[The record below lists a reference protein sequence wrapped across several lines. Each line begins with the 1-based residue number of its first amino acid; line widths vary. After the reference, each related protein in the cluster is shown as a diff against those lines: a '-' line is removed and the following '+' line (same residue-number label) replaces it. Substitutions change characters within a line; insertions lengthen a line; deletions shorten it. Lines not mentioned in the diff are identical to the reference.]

1 MTQQPYP
8 HLTTFLKAFGQPE
21 RKTAYACERRGE
33 VSLDQ
38 ALQLM
43 NSPLIRQQVNHA
55 RQRFGQMSDQE
66 LTDQLYL
73 SAFSRFPKPQE
84 VQAILDHLEA
94 THDREQAIEDIV
106 WALINTNEFL
116 FQH

>member
-8 HLTTFLKAFGQPE
+8 HLSTFLRAFGQPE
-21 RKTAYACERRGE
+21 RKTACACERKEE
-33 VSLDQ
+33 VSLEQ

-43 NSPLIRQQVNHA
+43 NSDLIRQRVAGA
-55 RQRFGQMSDQE
+55 RKRFDGLAVDE
-66 LTDQLYL
+66 LAEQLYL
-73 SAFSRFPKPQE
+73 SAFSRLPSVQE
-84 VQAILDHLEA
+84 QETIQRHLES
-94 THDREQAIEDIV
+94 TDERGPAIEDLV